1 MKKISTKN
9 SKEVKSNKTL
19 VVKNNNIPTLVTATY
34 SPYLIPNEFE
44 RMNEFIMKNKLLM
57 TEKVASAV
65 EYALDN
71 DLNAIEV
78 FKFENSDFIITLHK
92 PSFLE
97 NINHIYNYYIE
108 IEQYEL
114 CPRIKSIQT
123 KLKSISILPT
133 STSIIS
139 NNKK

>member
-1 MKKISTKN
+1 VKKISTKN
-9 SKEVKSNKTL
+9 KNEVKANKTL
-19 VVKNNNIPTLVTATY
+19 VIKSDNIPTVITSTY
-34 SPYLIPNEFE
+34 CPYIIPNEFNE
-44 RMNEFIMKNKLLM
+44 MNEFIVKNKLVM

-78 FKFENSDFIITLHK
+78 FKFKNSDFIITLHK

-114 CPRIKSIQT
+114 CPRIKSIQS
-123 KLKSISILPT
+123 KLKLMSILPT
-133 STSIIS
+133 SQSIGS
-139 NNKK
+139 NNNK